1 MNIEKLI
8 KELTNDEGLR
18 LKPYKDTFGNS
29 TIGIGRNLDG
39 IGISEDEAKYMLNND
54 INRVTKELD
63 KSIAWWRQLTEVR
76 QHVLCNMAF
85 NLGIVKL
92 LNFKT
97 TLLNMK
103 NANYEAAAAGMRLS
117 IWYKQVGTRAERLAI
132 MMENG

>member
-54 INRVTKELD
+54 INRVIKELD
-63 KSIAWWRQLTEVR
+63 KSIEWWRQLTEAR